1 MAAPCNPPYTDAAV
15 DTASHL
21 AAGYSAATG
30 TYISRHPPLTP
41 AATADAASLPDYL
54 FPRLLAFPPDRRAF
68 VDASTGAAL
77 SFAGLRARSLG
88 AAAALRAH
96 GLRRGHVALLLAPT
110 SLAFPVVSLG
120 VLAAGALLSTANP
133 LLTPDEIAAQVRD
146 SQPFLVLTTA
156 ELAPKLSSLDGGASS
171 PPAAVVLIDDL
182 LAGIDDDGHDGEWA
196 SSAAAVGRDD
206 PALLFYSSGT
216 TGRSKG
222 VVSTHGNAIAAAA
235 LLQRVWRRRG
245 AGNDDADVY
254 GCVLP
259 MFHMFGFSAFVLG
272 TPAMGATAV
281 LVPGRF
287 SVERLMAGMEEHG
300 VTRLLAVP
308 PMIVQMAKEVAAGEA
323 ESSASSSAR
332 RRLCR
337 LREVVSSG
345 APLQR
350 EHMARFRT
358 CFPRVRLAQCYGLT
372 ETTGIVTMCDLP
384 SLLPDNDDST
394 VESSVDNLP
403 SSISIG
409 RLVPSTEARIVDV
422 DTGESLPPNRV
433 GELWIRGPS
442 VMQGY
447 LRREE
452 ATAAA
457 LVTPAGAPESDGG
470 GGGRW
475 LRTGDLCY
483 VDSGGRI
490 HVVDRIKELIKYKA
504 YQVAPA
510 ELEDVLAAHPDI
522 SDAAVAPYPDEEA
535 GEIPVAC
542 VVRKP
547 GSKQLLAEDVLSFV
561 QSRVAP
567 YKKVRRV
574 VFVDRIPPSPS
585 GKILRPQL
593 KSFLRTCEVMHGGAE
608 LQCTTT
614 TTLYGAN

>member
-1 MAAPCNPPYTDAAV
+1 MENANSQRTKMAAPSNPPYTETAN
-15 DTASHL
+15 TASHL
-21 AAGYSAATG
+21 AAGHCTG
-30 TYISRHPPLTP
+30 TYSSRHPPLP
-41 AATADAASLPDYL
+41 AGAATAASFPDYL
-54 FPRLLAFPPDRRAF
+54 FPRLLTFPPDRPAF
-68 VDASTGAAL
+68 VDASTGAAI
-77 SFAGLRARSLG
+77 SFAGLRARSLE
-88 AAAALRAH
+88 AAAALRAL
-96 GLRRGHVALLLAPT
+96 GLHRGHVALLLAPT
-110 SLAFPVVSLG
+110 SLSFPVVSLG
-120 VLAAGALLSTANP
+120 VLAAGAVLSTANP

-146 SQPFLVLTTA
+146 SQPFLVLTTG
-156 ELAPKLSSLDGGASS
+156 ELAPKLMSSSLAGAS
-171 PPAAVVLIDDL
+171 PPVAVVLIDEL
-182 LAGIDDDGHDGEWA
+182 LTGVGGDGHGEELSA
-196 SSAAAVGRDD
+196 AAAVGRDD

-222 VVSTHGNAIAAAA
+222 VVSTHGNVIAAAA
-235 LLQRVWRRRG
+235 LLQGVWHRG
-245 AGNDDADVY
+245 DGDDDDADVY

-281 LVPGRF
+281 VVPGRF
-287 SVERLMAGMEEHG
+287 SAERLLAAMEEHG

-308 PMIVQMAKEVAAGEA
+308 PMVVQMAKEVAAGEA
-323 ESSASSSAR
+323 SSASMA

-350 EHMARFRT
+350 DHMARFRSS
-358 CFPRVRLAQCYGLT
+358 FPRVSLVQCYGLT

-384 SLLPDNDDST
+384 PLLHDNDGG
-394 VESSVDNLP
+394 VESSNNEP
-403 SSISIG
+403 SSSISIG

-422 DTGESLPPNRV
+422 DSGEPLPPNRV

-447 LRREE
+447 LRNEE

-457 LVTPAGAPESDGG
+457 LVTPVAASDG

-547 GSKQLLAEDVLSFV
+547 GREQLLAEDVLAFV

-574 VFVDRIPPSPS
+574 VFVDRIARSPS

-593 KSFLRTCEVMHGGAE
+593 KSFLRTCEIMHGGAE
-608 LQCTTT
+608 LQCS
-614 TTLYGAN
+614 TTLSTAD

>member
-1 MAAPCNPPYTDAAV
+1 MGAPSNPPYTETETD
-15 DTASHL
+15 DTTSHL
-21 AAGYSAATG
+21 TAGYSAATG
-30 TYISRHPPLTP
+30 TYSSSHPPLAA
-41 AATADAASLPDYL
+41 AATVDASFTDYL
-54 FPRLLAFPPDRRAF
+54 FPRLLAFPPDRPAF
-68 VDASTGAAL
+68 VDASTGATL

-88 AAAALRAH
+88 AAAALR
-96 GLRRGHVALLLAPT
+96 GLGLCRGHIALLLAPT
-110 SLAFPVVSLG
+110 SLSFPVVSLG
-120 VLAAGALLSTANP
+120 VLAAGAVLSTANP
-133 LLTPDEIAAQVRD
+133 LLTPGELAAQARD
-146 SQPFLVLTTA
+146 SQPFLVITTA
-156 ELAPKLSSLDGGASS
+156 ELAPKLSSLAGTS

-182 LAGIDDDGHDGEWA
+182 LAGIVDDGHGEEEE
-196 SSAAAVGRDD
+196 SSAAVVGRDD

-235 LLQRVWRRRG
+235 LLQGVWRR
-245 AGNDDADVY
+245 DDVY

-281 LVPGRF
+281 LVQGRF
-287 SVERLMAGMEEHG
+287 SVERLMAAMEEHG
-300 VTRLLAVP
+300 ITRLLAVP
-308 PMIVQMAKEVAAGEA
+308 PMVVQMAKEVAAGEG
-323 ESSASSSAR
+323 SSASSAR
-332 RRLCR
+332 RLH
-337 LREVVSSG
+337 LRDVVSSG

-350 EHMARFRT
+350 EHMARFRS
-358 CFPRVRLAQCYGLT
+358 CFPRVTLVQCYGLT

-384 SLLPDNDDST
+384 PLLHDSDDDG
-394 VESSVDNLP
+394 VESSNNDP

-422 DTGESLPPNRV
+422 DSGESLPPNRA

-447 LRREE
+447 LRNEE

-457 LVTPAGAPESDGG
+457 LATTARASED

-483 VDSGGRI
+483 ADSGGHI

-510 ELEDVLAAHPDI
+510 ELEDVLATHPDI

-535 GEIPVAC
+535 GEVPVAC

-547 GSKQLLAEDVLSFV
+547 GREQLLAQDVLSFV
-561 QSRVAP
+561 EIRVAP

-574 VFVDRIPPSPS
+574 VFVDRIARSPS

-593 KSFLRTCEVMHGGAE
+593 KWFVRTCEIMHGGAE

-614 TTLYGAN
+614 AALSRAN

>member
-1 MAAPCNPPYTDAAV
+1 MEFGFANSERTKMATPCNPPCTETETE
-15 DTASHL
+15 TASYL
-21 AAGYSAATG
+21 TAGYCAATG
-30 TYISRHPPLTP
+30 TYSSHHHPLATN
-41 AATADAASLPDYL
+41 AATATSFPDYL
-54 FPRLLAFPPDRRAF
+54 FPRLLAFPPDRPAF

-88 AAAALRAH
+88 AAAALRGL
-96 GLRRGHVALLLAPT
+96 GLRRGHIALLLAPT
-110 SLAFPVVSLG
+110 SLTFPVVSLG
-120 VLAAGALLSTANP
+120 VLAAGAVLSTANP
-133 LLTPDEIAAQVRD
+133 LLTPEEIAAQARD

-156 ELAPKLSSLDGGASS
+156 ELAPKLSSLLAAAS
-171 PPAAVVLIDDL
+171 PPPAVVLIDDL
-182 LAGIDDDGHDGEWA
+182 LAGVNDDGHAEEEE
-196 SSAAAVGRDD
+196 SFAAAVVGRDD

-222 VVSTHGNAIAAAA
+222 VVSSHGNAIAAAA
-235 LLQRVWRRRG
+235 LLQGVWRR
-245 AGNDDADVY
+245 DDVY

-287 SVERLMAGMEEHG
+287 SMERLMAAMEEHG

-308 PMIVQMAKEVAAGEA
+308 PMVVQMAKEVAAGEA
-323 ESSASSSAR
+323 ESSASSAE
-332 RRLCR
+332 RLR

-350 EHMARFRT
+350 EHMARFRS
-358 CFPRVRLAQCYGLT
+358 CFPRVSLVQCYGLT

-384 SLLPDNDDST
+384 PLLHDNDGG
-394 VESSVDNLP
+394 VESCNNEP

-422 DTGESLPPNRV
+422 DSGESLPPNRA

-447 LRREE
+447 LRSEE

-457 LVTPAGAPESDGG
+457 LVTPTGALD

-483 VDSGGRI
+483 VDSGGHI

-547 GSKQLLAEDVLSFV
+547 GREQLLAQDVLSFV
-561 QSRVAP
+561 ESRVAP

-574 VFVDRIPPSPS
+574 VFVDRIARSPS

-593 KSFLRTCEVMHGGAE
+593 KSFVRTCEIMHGGAE

-614 TTLYGAN
+614 AALSRRAN